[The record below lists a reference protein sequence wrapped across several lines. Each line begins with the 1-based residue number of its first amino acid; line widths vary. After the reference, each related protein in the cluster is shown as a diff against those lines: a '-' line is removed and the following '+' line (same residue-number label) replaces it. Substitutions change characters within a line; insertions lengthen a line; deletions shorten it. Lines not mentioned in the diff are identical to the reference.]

1 MIVCMNYEML
11 EYDRIDISEGIDIN
25 KTSASK
31 ECEREY
37 GRNRYHDMS
46 EEKNQRIKNIKT
58 IIVKLKSIF
67 HRCRYG
73 NKDAF
78 QNCY

>member
-46 EEKNQRIKNIKT
+46 EEKNQR
-58 IIVKLKSIF
+58 LKE
-67 HRCRYG
+67 Y
-73 NKDAF
+73 
-78 QNCY
+78 QNNYREAKKHLS